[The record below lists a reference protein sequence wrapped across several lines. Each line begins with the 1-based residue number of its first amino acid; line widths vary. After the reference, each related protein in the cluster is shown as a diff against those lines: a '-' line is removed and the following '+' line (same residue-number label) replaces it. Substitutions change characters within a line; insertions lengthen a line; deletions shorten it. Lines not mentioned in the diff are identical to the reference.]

1 MGAMVDSSV
10 WFGVLG
16 ALGGAGVAGLAAVYG
31 PLRLH
36 RRQVEQKDAEKLALW
51 REGETARLLL
61 VRVTGRA
68 WIDALERTVQDLEAG
83 RPMDLERYDEVIVQ
97 VGSEAHKAGISVA
110 FGGNWVD
117 SIDTWPRSVP
127 IPLGAQERDIQAA
140 EARARFLAALRE
152 ASRVVRAEVLR
163 RTVRQ
168 PEPQENVVSQE
179 VVDAMDRSRAARATL
194 NDVLSDEINQV
205 TETAP
210 PRP

>member
-1 MGAMVDSSV
+1 MADSSV

-36 RRQVEQKDAEKLALW
+36 RRQVKQKDAEKLALW

-83 RPMDLERYDEVIVQ
+83 RPMDLERYDDVIAQ
-97 VGSEAHKAGISVA
+97 VSTEAHKAGISLA
-110 FGGNWVD
+110 FRGAWVD
-117 SIDTWPRSVP
+117 SMDTMPQSVP
-127 IPLGAQERDIQAA
+127 IPPNAEERDIQAA
-140 EARARFLAALRE
+140 EARARLLAGLRE
-152 ASRVVRAEVLR
+152 ATRVVRAEILR
-163 RTVRQ
+163 RTVRP
-168 PEPQENVVSQE
+168 PEARENEVGQE
-179 VVDAMDRSRAARATL
+179 VTDAMDRSRAARATL
-194 NDVLSDEINQV
+194 NDVLSDEISHV
-205 TETAP
+205 AEVP

>member
-1 MGAMVDSSV
+1 MADSSV

-36 RRQVEQKDAEKLALW
+36 RRQVKQKDAEKLALW

-83 RPMDLERYDEVIVQ
+83 RPMDLERYDDVIAQ
-97 VGSEAHKAGISVA
+97 VSTEAHKAGISLA
-110 FGGNWVD
+110 FRGAWVD
-117 SIDTWPRSVP
+117 SMDTMPQSVP
-127 IPLGAQERDIQAA
+127 IPPNAEERDIQAA
-140 EARARFLAALRE
+140 EARARLLAGLRE
-152 ASRVVRAEVLR
+152 ATRVVRAEILR
-163 RTVRQ
+163 RTVRP
-168 PEPQENVVSQE
+168 PEARGNEVGQE
-179 VVDAMDRSRAARATL
+179 VTDAMDRSRAARATL
-194 NDVLSDEINQV
+194 NDVLSDEISHV
-205 TETAP
+205 TEVP

>member
-1 MGAMVDSSV
+1 MGRMADSNV
-10 WFGVLG
+10 WFGLLG
-16 ALGGAGVAGLAAVYG
+16 ALGGAGVTGLAAVYG

-68 WIDALERTVQDLEAG
+68 WIDTLERTVQDLEAG
-83 RPMDLERYDEVIVQ
+83 RPMDLERYDDMIVQ
-97 VGSEAHKAGISVA
+97 VSTEAHRAGISPA

-117 SIDTWPRSVP
+117 SIDTLPRSAP
-127 IPLGAQERDIQAA
+127 IPLGARDRDIRAA
-140 EARARFLAALRE
+140 EARAQLLAGLRE
-152 ASRVVRAEVLR
+152 ATRVVRAEILR

-168 PEPQENVVSQE
+168 PEPRESAVGQE

-194 NDVLSDEINQV
+194 NDVLSDEINHV
-205 TETAP
+205 TGVVA

>member
-1 MGAMVDSSV
+1 MADSSV

-36 RRQVEQKDAEKLALW
+36 RTQVKQKDAEKLALW

-83 RPMDLERYDEVIVQ
+83 RPMDLERYDDVIAQ
-97 VGSEAHKAGISVA
+97 VSTEAHKAGISLA
-110 FGGNWVD
+110 FRGAWVD
-117 SIDTWPRSVP
+117 SMDTMPQSVP
-127 IPLGAQERDIQAA
+127 IPPNAEERDIQAA
-140 EARARFLAALRE
+140 EARARLLAGLRE
-152 ASRVVRAEVLR
+152 ATRVVRAEILR
-163 RTVRQ
+163 RTVRP
-168 PEPQENVVSQE
+168 PEARENEVGQE
-179 VVDAMDRSRAARATL
+179 VTDAMDRSRAARATL
-194 NDVLSDEINQV
+194 NDVLSDEISHV
-205 TETAP
+205 TEVP

>member
-1 MGAMVDSSV
+1 MADSSV

-83 RPMDLERYDEVIVQ
+83 RPMDLERYDDVIAQ
-97 VGSEAHKAGISVA
+97 VSTEAHKAGISLA
-110 FGGNWVD
+110 FSGAWVD
-117 SIDTWPRSVP
+117 SMETLSQSVP
-127 IPLGAQERDIQAA
+127 IPPGVAEGDIQAA
-140 EARARFLAALRE
+140 EARARLLAALRE
-152 ASRVVRAEVLR
+152 ATRVVRAEILR
-163 RTVRQ
+163 RTVRP
-168 PEPQENVVSQE
+168 PEAEENEVSQE
-179 VVDAMDRSRAARATL
+179 VADAMERSRVARATL
-194 NDVLSDEINQV
+194 NDVLSDEISHV
-205 TETAP
+205 TEIS